1 MKKSNRINFIVT
13 GLFLLLF
20 IALTVALGH
29 VDVQPIGPN
38 GSSVGFASLN
48 GWVSEALGV
57 NMLLYTITD
66 LLGLVIILYAFCFAV
81 LGIVQLITRKS
92 IKRVDYSIL
101 VLGGFYLLVI
111 VAFAFFE
118 FYVINY
124 RPTLIEGRLEA
135 SYPSSTTMLVMCIIP
150 TAIMQFNRLIKTKKA
165 RIAMNTF
172 TAALGLVSVIG
183 RIFSGVHWITDIL
196 GGFLL
201 SLTLVTLFYSVN
213 KLIESKLQDPDD
225 IQA

>member
-118 FYVINY
+118 FNVINY

-135 SYPSSTTMLVMCIIP
+135 SFPSSTTMLVMCIIP

-201 SLTLVTLFYSVN
+201 SLTLVTLYYSVN

>member
-29 VDVQPIGPN
+29 VDVQPIGPD
-38 GSSVGFASLN
+38 GSTVGFASLN

-66 LLGLVIILYAFCFAV
+66 LLGLVVILYAFCFAV
-81 LGIVQLITRKS
+81 LGIVQLFTRKS

-118 FYVINY
+118 FNVINY

-135 SYPSSTTMLVMCIIP
+135 SFPSSTTMLVMCIIP

-165 RIAMNTF
+165 RITVNMF

-201 SLTLVTLFYSVN
+201 SLTLVTLYYSVN

>member
-66 LLGLVIILYAFCFAV
+66 LLGLVVILYAFCFAV
-81 LGIVQLITRKS
+81 LGIVQLFTRKS

-118 FYVINY
+118 FNVINY

-135 SYPSSTTMLVMCIIP
+135 SFPSSTTMLVMCIIP

-165 RIAMNTF
+165 RITVNMF

-201 SLTLVTLFYSVN
+201 SLTLVTLYYSVN
-213 KLIESKLQDPDD
+213 KLIESKLQDPDN

>member
-66 LLGLVIILYAFCFAV
+66 LLGLVVILYAFCFAV
-81 LGIVQLITRKS
+81 LGIVQLFTRKS

-118 FYVINY
+118 FNVINY

-201 SLTLVTLFYSVN
+201 SLTLVTLYYSVN

>member
-1 MKKSNRINFIVT
+1 MKKNNRINFIVT

-66 LLGLVIILYAFCFAV
+66 LLGLVVILYAFCFAV
-81 LGIVQLITRKS
+81 LGIVQLFTRKS

-118 FYVINY
+118 FNVINY

-135 SYPSSTTMLVMCIIP
+135 SFPSSTTMLVMCIIP

-165 RIAMNTF
+165 RITVNMF

-201 SLTLVTLFYSVN
+201 SLTLVTLYYSVN
-213 KLIESKLQDPDD
+213 KLIESKLQDPDN

>member
-213 KLIESKLQDPDD
+213 KLIESKLQDPDN

>member
-29 VDVQPIGPN
+29 VDVQPIGPD
-38 GSSVGFASLN
+38 GSTVGFASLN
-48 GWVSEALGV
+48 GWVSEKLGV

-66 LLGLVIILYAFCFAV
+66 LLGLVVILYAFCFAV
-81 LGIVQLITRKS
+81 LGIMQLITRKS

-118 FYVINY
+118 FNVINY

-135 SYPSSTTMLVMCIIP
+135 SFPSSTTMLVMCIIP
-150 TAIMQFNRLIKTKKA
+150 TAIMHFNRLIKTKKA
-165 RIAMNTF
+165 RIAVNTF

-201 SLTLVTLFYSVN
+201 SLTLVTLYYSVN
-213 KLIESKLQDPDD
+213 KLIESKLQDPDN

>member
-201 SLTLVTLFYSVN
+201 SLTLVTLYYSVN
-213 KLIESKLQDPDD
+213 KLIESKLQDPDN

>member
-29 VDVQPIGPN
+29 VDVQPIGPD
-38 GSSVGFASLN
+38 GSTVGFASLN
-48 GWVSEALGV
+48 GWVSEKLGV

-118 FYVINY
+118 FNVINY

-135 SYPSSTTMLVMCIIP
+135 SFPSSTTMLVMCIIP

-165 RIAMNTF
+165 RITVNTF
-172 TAALGLVSVIG
+172 TAALGLISVFG

-201 SLTLVTLFYSVN
+201 SLTLVTLYYSVN
-213 KLIESKLQDPDD
+213 KLIESKLQDPDN